1 MYNTDITNKRW
12 IVMSKT
18 IPMIISNRSIL
29 IRAKDSNDF
38 VAFSMPGI
46 NLNSNIPFYHMFA
59 QKISEC
65 QYYFKQFMRK
75 QYGKN
80 FSKYILAIITP
91 DDTTPLE
98 SIFINEFFINSGACK
113 AVAQIKMSQA
123 LSKTEPK
130 YISISMSCR
139 NVIATYINNNEIIAA
154 KCYDCHNYDATQII
168 DEAKKIHIDVECD
181 EVPIF
186 INNLNVNMEKFF
198 GHGQVIAPK
207 EFLEK
212 IAVIDVE
219 KL

>member
-1 MYNTDITNKRW
+1 M
-12 IVMSKT
+12 
-18 IPMIISNRSIL
+18 
-29 IRAKDSNDF
+29 
-38 VAFSMPGI
+38 
-46 NLNSNIPFYHMFA
+46 
-59 QKISEC
+59 
-65 QYYFKQFMRK
+65 
-75 QYGKN
+75 
-80 FSKYILAIITP
+80 AIITP

-98 SIFINEFFINSGACK
+98 AIFINEFFINSGACK

-139 NVIATYINNNEIIAA
+139 NIITTYINNNEIIAA

-168 DEAKKIHIDVECD
+168 DETKKIHIDVECD